1 MDFLLEGFV
10 QAFHLLLSGH
20 EETYSA
26 VWTTLRVSTGSIL
39 ACLILGLP
47 AGFILGFVEFPGRKF
62 LRTVSDTLLALPT
75 VVVGLTVYAFI
86 TQRGPLGGFGLLFTQ
101 PAIVVGQTLLAL
113 PIVVSLTASAL
124 ESLDARL
131 GLTLRTLGAD
141 RRQVAL
147 TSLREAGY
155 ALLAA
160 AATAYGRIISEVGV
174 AMMLG
179 GNIKYHTRTITTAMA
194 LETNKGEFAMGLA
207 LGLVLLLIAFSVNAL
222 LALLKRRA

>member
-1 MDFLLEGFV
+1 MDFLLEGLV
-10 QAFHLLLSGH
+10 QAFHLLLSGQ

-39 ACLILGLP
+39 TCLILGLP
-47 AGFILGFVEFPGRKF
+47 AGFLLGFTDFPGRKL

-86 TQRGPLGGFGLLFTQ
+86 TRRGPLGEFGLLFTQ
-101 PAIVVGQTLLAL
+101 PAIVIGQTILAL
-113 PIVVSLTASAL
+113 PIVVSLTAAAL
-124 ESLDARL
+124 EGLDARL

-141 RRQVAL
+141 GRQVAL
-147 TSLREAGY
+147 TSLREAGF
-155 ALLAA
+155 ALVAA
-160 AATAYGRIISEVGV
+160 AATAYGRVISEVGV

-194 LETNKGEFAMGLA
+194 LETNKGEFALGLA
-207 LGLVLLLIAFSVNAL
+207 LGIVLLLIAFSVNGL
-222 LALLKRRA
+222 LALLKRKA

>member
-20 EETYSA
+20 GETYSA

-75 VVVGLTVYAFI
+75 VVVGLVVYAFI
-86 TQRGPLGGFGLLFTQ
+86 TQRGPLGGLGLLFTQ

-124 ESLDARL
+124 EGLDARL

-147 TSLREAGY
+147 TSLREAGF
-155 ALLAA
+155 ALMAA

-194 LETNKGEFAMGLA
+194 LETNKGEFAIGLA
-207 LGLVLLLIAFSVNAL
+207 LGLVLLLIAFSVNGF
-222 LALLKRRA
+222 LAMLKRRA

>member
-1 MDFLLEGFV
+1 MNFLLEGFV